1 MLQED
6 VESEE
11 EGDVFMDLSNM
22 KETRD
27 LEVCIYCA
35 VYNMTKGME
44 MHCFGYPNIIIL
56 QTAYS

>member
-1 MLQED
+1 MIQED

-27 LEVCIYCA
+27 LEVCI
-35 VYNMTKGME
+35 
-44 MHCFGYPNIIIL
+44 
-56 QTAYS
+56 

>member
-11 EGDVFMDLSNM
+11 EGDVFMALSNM

-27 LEVCIYCA
+27 LEVCI
-35 VYNMTKGME
+35 
-44 MHCFGYPNIIIL
+44 
-56 QTAYS
+56 

>member
-27 LEVCIYCA
+27 LEVCI
-35 VYNMTKGME
+35 
-44 MHCFGYPNIIIL
+44 
-56 QTAYS
+56 